1 MKINRLKLSDGG
13 VGSKKKTKKVT
24 VKGVDISG
32 LNTRQQNLMK
42 DHSVHHTK
50 KHMKMMATM
59 MKNGKT
65 FTESHKA
72 AQKKVGT

>member
-1 MKINRLKLSDGG
+1 MKINRLKLNDGG
-13 VGSKKKTKKVT
+13 KAGSKTKKVT

-42 DHSVHHTK
+42 EHSVHHTK
-50 KHMKMMATM
+50 KHMKMMANM
-59 MKNGKT
+59 MSNGKT